1 MGFKFQLQ
9 HYWLWNIEYFD
20 DNNVSEGLTPC
31 VKVLPGGP
39 GATGG
44 PGQDPIGAKGGAG
57 GYGGAGGAGGG
68 AEEAKGGLANLA
80 RLVNYDPSSMYLI
93 LI

>member
-1 MGFKFQLQ
+1 M
-9 HYWLWNIEYFD
+9 
-20 DNNVSEGLTPC
+20 
-31 VKVLPGGP
+31 PGGP

-80 RLVNYDPSSMYLI
+80 RLVNYDPSRNVFNFNLKLI
-93 LI
+93 NLFRWRVEYPADVTAHECPNYPYCQDEV